1 MKPMRSLLLVLFL
14 AACGGD
20 SANGT
25 LMLKPDAHTVVV
37 GASTFVT
44 AYLDDGVTM
53 MPENHPVVADWSV
66 DIPAIISLTPTQ
78 NIQKVNALAVG
89 NAVVTAHFD
98 NQTAVTGFTVVAS
111 ATADQ

>member
-1 MKPMRSLLLVLFL
+1 MRSLLLALLL
-14 AACGGD
+14 AACSSD

-37 GASTFVT
+37 GAYTFVT

-53 MPENHPVVADWSV
+53 MPENHPVVAEWSV
-66 DIPAIISLTPTQ
+66 DMTNIIMLTPTQ
-78 NIQKVNALAVG
+78 NIQKVTGLAVG

-98 NQTAVTGFTVVAS
+98 NQTAVTGFTVVAPV
-111 ATADQ
+111 D